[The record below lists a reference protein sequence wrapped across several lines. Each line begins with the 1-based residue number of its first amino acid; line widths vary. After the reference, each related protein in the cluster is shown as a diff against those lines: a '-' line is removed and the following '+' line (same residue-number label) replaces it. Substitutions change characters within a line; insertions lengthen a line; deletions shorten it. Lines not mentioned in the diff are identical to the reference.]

1 MPLRPLVLSGSGKLN
16 DGAGNVGAPLDLT
29 ITLNLGASR
38 VAGWP
43 PPQPKKVRW
52 TTRCALFSPSGCGT
66 ITTKLGRFRFPK
78 RSPISLR
85 RSNRKRIKSALI
97 DWHDIY
103 SSVRLPNIEAEIG
116 LALVII
122 GMIPIYSFSTTRI
135 AIAKPGMSTRWA
147 IGILR
152 RTICFH
158 EVYTWSYI
166 EDQKLFFLVT
176 ALVEGFLVQGVSA
189 MWRKTAQYCG
199 TDPAE
204 KRRGG
209 FTFNVHLRRA
219 DQMVAFLS
227 SHELG
232 V

>member
-1 MPLRPLVLSGSGKLN
+1 M
-16 DGAGNVGAPLDLT
+16 
-29 ITLNLGASR
+29 
-38 VAGWP
+38 
-43 PPQPKKVRW
+43 
-52 TTRCALFSPSGCGT
+52 
-66 ITTKLGRFRFPK
+66 
-78 RSPISLR
+78 
-85 RSNRKRIKSALI
+85 
-97 DWHDIY
+97 
-103 SSVRLPNIEAEIG
+103 RLPNIEAEIG

-147 IGILR
+147 IGFLR

-176 ALVEGFLVQGVSA
+176 ALVEGFLVQGVRRVAKSNSVW
-189 MWRKTAQYCG
+189 WRWVDTG
-199 TDPAE
+199 PAE
-204 KRRGG
+204 KRIGG